1 MTSSTT
7 TCQHNPLCPPADA
20 SDHGEARVVCR
31 HPEQGWCLLC
41 NGVLQF
47 DDRGE
52 LLPDGSA
59 VPAHARDLYSQPGF
73 VNWSHLPSVARVV
86 DHLTGGSDNYQAD
99 RDLAA
104 ALLEAAPWLPHE
116 LAVNRRH
123 GTRAV
128 RAIASRYG
136 IRRFLDLGCGLP
148 FSRKGARYDDQTPR
162 HTYDAAASVHGD
174 ACVVYVDND
183 PMVAGHAR
191 MVLAEQHPFT
201 AAVEADVREFDGLVA
216 TPEVQA
222 LLAPGRPVAVLAHDL
237 LSWVS
242 DRAAGDL
249 VTRLATV
256 LPAGS
261 VLSVTHAGLDLA
273 PEAMEALAD
282 RYAAAGIDF
291 VPRSRQDI
299 QSLMAPWELEFPGLV
314 PTGQWHPAPHIPGP
328 TGKGFSYAAIAFR
341 PEVS

>member
-1 MTSSTT
+1 M
-7 TCQHNPLCPPADA
+7 
-20 SDHGEARVVCR
+20 
-31 HPEQGWCLLC
+31 
-41 NGVLQF
+41 
-47 DDRGE
+47 
-52 LLPDGSA
+52 
-59 VPAHARDLYSQPGF
+59 
-73 VNWSHLPSVARVV
+73 NWSHLPSVARVM
-86 DHLTGGSDNYQAD
+86 DHLTGGSDHYQAD

-116 LAVNRRH
+116 WAANRRH

-148 FSRKGARYDDQTPR
+148 FSRKGDDEQAPL
-162 HTYDAAASVHGD
+162 HTYEAAASVHGD

-201 AAVEADVREFDGLVA
+201 AAVEADARQFDGLVA

-242 DRAAGDL
+242 DRAARDL
-249 VTRLATV
+249 VTRLARR

-291 VPRSRQDI
+291 FPRSRQGI
-299 QSLMAPWELEFPGLV
+299 QSLLALWELESPGLV

-328 TGKGFSYAAIAFR
+328 TGNGFSYAAIAYR